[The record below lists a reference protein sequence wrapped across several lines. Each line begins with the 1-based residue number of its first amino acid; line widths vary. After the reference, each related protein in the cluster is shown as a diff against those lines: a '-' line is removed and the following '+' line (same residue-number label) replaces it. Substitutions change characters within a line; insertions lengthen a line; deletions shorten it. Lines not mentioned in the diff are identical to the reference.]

1 MTKNITL
8 VTGLWD
14 IKRCELEGWAKRN
27 FEDYLKKFEEL
38 LKTDVNMIIYGDDEL
53 SEFVQK
59 RRSPDNTQF
68 IKRDLSWFETSDYFN
83 AIQKIRLNS
92 DWVNQVGWLKES
104 PQAQLEYYNPIVM
117 SKMFLLHDAK
127 ILSKFESEYFFW
139 IDAALTN
146 TVHQGYFTHDKV
158 LDKIT
163 EFVTDFCF
171 VCFPYDA
178 DTEVHGFEYKKLC
191 DITRTKTNKV
201 ARGGFFGGTKSSIE
215 KANGI
220 YYDLLHN
227 TLNGGY
233 MGTEETLFTI
243 MVYKY
248 PELFEYAEIEGD
260 GLLWKFFENLK
271 DEKILLKREKIFNIK
286 NNKNKPYTDK
296 SGLYVLSFNSPKQF
310 ETLIESMLSYDKNFI
325 EKTTKFLL
333 DNSTEE
339 NTFEKYKN
347 LCDKFN
353 FEHIKKDNLGI
364 CGGRQYIAEHFDSTD
379 LEYMYFFEDDM
390 FMYPHKGDLCKN
402 GFNRYTENL
411 YLKMMKIMSKEGFD
425 FIKLCFTEFY
435 GDNSTQWSWYNVP
448 QNKREEYWPDYYKLP
463 EHGIDANS
471 PKTIFK
477 EIKSIESLA
486 YASGEIYYCN
496 WPQLVSK
503 EGNKKMFLNTK
514 WSHPFEQTWMS
525 HIYQLT
531 RENKINPSVL
541 LLSPIEHNRFE
552 HYSGKIRKES

>member
-8 VTGLWD
+8 VTGLWN
-14 IKRCELEGWAKRN
+14 IKRSELDGWAKRN

-38 LKTDVNMIIYGDDEL
+38 LKTEVNMIIYGDDEL

-59 RRSPDNTQF
+59 RRSSDNTQF

-158 LDKIT
+158 LDKLT

-171 VCFPYDA
+171 VCFPYDS

-248 PELFEYAEIEGD
+248 PELFEYSEIECD

-271 DEKILLKREKIFNIK
+271 DEKIFLKREKIFNIE
-286 NNKNKPYTDK
+286 NNKNKLYTDK

-333 DNSTEE
+333 DNSTDE

-390 FMYPHKGDLCKN
+390 FLYPHKGELCKN

-463 EHGIDANS
+463 EHGIDSNS

-514 WSHPFEQTWMS
+514 WGHPFEQTWMS